1 MAAIEIRALRK
12 AFDGAE
18 VLKGVDLTIEDGE
31 FISLVGPSGCG
42 KSTLLR
48 VIAGL
53 EPQSSGEIWIDGASA
68 DGVRPSAR
76 NLAMVFQSYAL
87 YPHLSVFDNI
97 AVPLRMKRLSA
108 LQRAPLVGR
117 LMPARRR
124 VERVIREDVERVA
137 EQLEISPLLQRKP
150 GQLSGGQRQRVAV
163 GRAIVRQP
171 RAFLFDEP
179 LSNLDAKL
187 RVHMRAE
194 IAQLHRQLKTTFI
207 YVTHDQAEAMT
218 MSGRIAV
225 MIGGELIQVGAPAAI
240 YDDPRDI
247 RVAEFIG
254 TPKINA
260 FSGRIRSDG
269 RLEVARTC
277 PPCGNAGAGGRVPR
291 LRPAGADRAGYV
303 RRPFRHRRAS
313 GKSGVGSLRPYRQPG
328 HERAC
333 GGAHQRS
340 QPVAG
345 DRSPG
350 RVWLCAGGGSRLRRR
365 RQAYRDLHRLAR
377 RAAAGDGR
385 CLTPPPRCRGWP
397 QRQASAR
404 GYLPALARQGDR
416 GPPTRWPR
424 RPSS

>member
-1 MAAIEIRALRK
+1 MAEIEIRAVRK
-12 AFDGAE
+12 AFDSAE

-48 VIAGL
+48 IIAGL
-53 EPQSSGEIWIDGASA
+53 EPQSSGEVRIGGVVV

-108 LQRAPLVGR
+108 LQRFPLVGR
-117 LMPARRR
+117 LFPGRRGA
-124 VERVIREDVERVA
+124 EQTIRGDVERVA
-137 EQLEISPLLQRKP
+137 AQLEISALLKRKP

-171 RAFLFDEP
+171 KAFLFDEP

-225 MIGGELIQVGAPAAI
+225 MIDGELVQVGAPADV
-240 YDDPRDI
+240 YEDPRDI
-247 RVAEFIG
+247 RVAEFVG
-254 TPKINA
+254 TPKINT
-260 FSGRIRSDG
+260 FPGLVRTDG
-269 RLEVARTC
+269 RLEVLGQLVQATIHAPAGECRICVRPERIELGASGALSGTVVHLENLGSEAFVHIGSLAMNVAVVARLGDPRQLPAIGTSISYGFA
-277 PPCGNAGAGGRVPR
+277 PDAVRAFDTAGKRLAASVLPRVER
-291 LRPAGADRAGYV
+291 LR
-303 RRPFRHRRAS
+303 
-313 GKSGVGSLRPYRQPG
+313 
-328 HERAC
+328 E
-333 GGAHQRS
+333 
-340 QPVAG
+340 VA
-345 DRSPG
+345 
-350 RVWLCAGGGSRLRRR
+350 VV
-365 RQAYRDLHRLAR
+365 
-377 RAAAGDGR
+377 
-385 CLTPPPRCRGWP
+385 
-397 QRQASAR
+397 
-404 GYLPALARQGDR
+404 
-416 GPPTRWPR
+416 
-424 RPSS
+424 

>member
-1 MAAIEIRALRK
+1 MAEIEIRALRK

-18 VLKGVDLTIEDGE
+18 VLKGVDLTIKDGE

-48 VIAGL
+48 IIAGL
-53 EPQSSGEIWIDGASA
+53 EPQSSGEIWIDGDSA

-108 LQRAPLVGR
+108 LERMPLLGR
-117 LMPARRR
+117 LLPGRRR
-124 VERVIREDVERVA
+124 TERVIREDVERVA
-137 EQLEISPLLQRKP
+137 DQLEITPLLKRKP

-194 IAQLHRQLKTTFI
+194 IAQLHRQLGTTFI

-240 YDDPRDI
+240 YEDPRDI

-260 FSGRIRSDG
+260 FPGRIRGDG
-269 RLEVARTC
+269 RLEVLGHSSTRQRRRRRESVAF
-277 PPCGNAGAGGRVPR
+277 ASGRNGSNW
-291 LRPAGADRAGYV
+291 AV
-303 RRPFRHRRAS
+303 RHVFRHGRHLENL
-313 GKSGVGSLRPYRQPG
+313 GSEAFVHIGSPEMNAPVVARVNDPSRLP
-328 HERAC
+328 AI
-333 GGAHQRS
+333 GARS
-340 QPVAG
+340 DMA
-345 DRSPG
+345 
-350 RVWLCAGGGSRLRRR
+350 LRRR
-365 RQAYRDLHRLAR
+365 RFAPSTPAASASRLPCLAR
-377 RAAAGDGR
+377 RAAAGGGR
-385 CLTPPPRCRGWP
+385 CLTPPPRC
-397 QRQASAR
+397 
-404 GYLPALARQGDR
+404 QG
-416 GPPTRWPR
+416 
-424 RPSS
+424 

>member
-1 MAAIEIRALRK
+1 MAEIEIRALRK

-18 VLKGVDLTIEDGE
+18 VLKGVDLRIEDGE

-48 VIAGL
+48 IIAGL
-53 EPQSSGEIWIDGASA
+53 EPQSAGEILIDGVSA

-76 NLAMVFQSYAL
+76 NLSMVFQSYAL

-108 LQRAPLVGR
+108 LQRAPLIGR
-117 LMPARRR
+117 WLPSRRR
-124 VERVIREDVERVA
+124 AEHIIREDVGKVA
-137 EQLEISPLLQRKP
+137 EQLEISPLLERKP

-187 RVHMRAE
+187 RVHMRTE
-194 IAQLHRQLKTTFI
+194 IAQLHRQLKATFI

-240 YDDPRDI
+240 YEDPCDI
-247 RVAEFIG
+247 RVAEFVG

-260 FSGRIRSDG
+260 FPGRIRSDG
-269 RLEVARTC
+269 RLEMLGRVLLAATPEPAGECRICVRPERIDLGASGALSGTVVHVENLGSEAFVHIGSVGMIAPVVARVNDTAQL
-277 PPCGNAGAGGRVPR
+277 PSIGAAVSYGFAPEAV
-291 LRPAGADRAGYV
+291 RA
-303 RRPFRHRRAS
+303 F
-313 GKSGVGSLRPYRQPG
+313 
-328 HERAC
+328 
-333 GGAHQRS
+333 
-340 QPVAG
+340 
-345 DRSPG
+345 D
-350 RVWLCAGGGSRLRRR
+350 
-365 RQAYRDLHRLAR
+365 
-377 RAAAGDGR
+377 AAGKR
-385 CLTPPPRCRGWP
+385 IVT
-397 QRQASAR
+397 SA
-404 GYLPALARQGDR
+404 
-416 GPPTRWPR
+416 
-424 RPSS
+424 PSRFERSREMAVV

>member
-1 MAAIEIRALRK
+1 MAEIEIRALRK

-48 VIAGL
+48 IIAGL

-108 LQRAPLVGR
+108 LERTPLVGR
-117 LMPARRR
+117 LLPGRRR
-124 VERVIREDVERVA
+124 AERVIRADVERVA
-137 EQLEISPLLQRKP
+137 DQLEITPLLKRKP
-150 GQLSGGQRQRVAV
+150 GQFSGGQRQRVAV

-194 IAQLHRQLKTTFI
+194 IAQLHRQLRTTFI

-225 MIGGELIQVGAPAAI
+225 MIGGELIQVGTPAAI
-240 YDDPRDI
+240 YEDPRDI

-260 FSGRIRSDG
+260 FPGRVRSDG
-269 RLEVARTC
+269 RLEVLGHVLQAAT
-277 PPCGNAGAGGRVPR
+277 PAPAGECRICVRPERIELGRVR
-291 LRPAGADRAGYV
+291 HL
-303 RRPFRHRRAS
+303 FRHGRAS
-313 GKSGVGSLRPYRQPG
+313 GKSGVGSLRPYRQRG
-328 HERAC
+328 HERAR
-333 GGAHQRS
+333 GGARQRS
-340 QPVAG
+340 RPVAG

-350 RVWLCAGGGSRLRRR
+350 QIWLCAGGGSRLRRR
-365 RQAYRDLHRLAR
+365 RQARRDLHRLAR
-377 RAAAGDGR
+377 RAAAGGGR
-385 CLTPPPRCRGWP
+385 CLTPPPRCKGWP
-397 QRQASAR
+397 QRHVPMR
-404 GYLPALARQGDR
+404 GCLPAPARQRD
-416 GPPTRWPR
+416 PPTRWPR
-424 RPSS
+424 RPSC

>member
-1 MAAIEIRALRK
+1 MAGIGVRGLRK
-12 AFDGAE
+12 AFDGTE

-48 VIAGL
+48 IIAGL
-53 EPQSSGEIWIDGASA
+53 EPQSSGEIHIDGVSA

-117 LMPARRR
+117 LMPGRRGA
-124 VERVIREDVERVA
+124 ERGIRADVERVA
-137 EQLEISPLLQRKP
+137 DQLEISPLLTRKP

-194 IAQLHRQLKTTFI
+194 IAQLHRQLKATFI

-225 MIGGELIQVGAPAAI
+225 MIGGELVQVGTPSAI
-240 YDDPRDI
+240 YEDPRDI

-260 FSGRIRSDG
+260 FPGHIRADG
-269 RLEVARTC
+269 RLEVLGHVLSVVTPAPEGECRVCVRPERIELGASGALSGTVVHLENL
-277 PPCGNAGAGGRVPR
+277 GSEAFVHIGGAGMNAPVVARVND
-291 LRPAGADRAGYV
+291 PAKLPSLGSPVDYGFAPDAV
-303 RRPFRHRRAS
+303 RVFDGS
-313 GKSGVGSLRPYRQPG
+313 GKR
-328 HERAC
+328 
-333 GGAHQRS
+333 
-340 QPVAG
+340 VAA
-345 DRSPG
+345 S
-350 RVWLCAGGGSRLRRR
+350 VASRLER
-365 RQAYRDLHRLAR
+365 
-377 RAAAGDGR
+377 
-385 CLTPPPRCRGWP
+385 PREM
-397 QRQASAR
+397 AVV
-404 GYLPALARQGDR
+404 
-416 GPPTRWPR
+416 
-424 RPSS
+424 

>member
-1 MAAIEIRALRK
+1 MAEIEIRGLRK
-12 AFDGAE
+12 AFDGTE

-53 EPQSSGEIWIDGASA
+53 EPQSSGEIHIDGVRA

-108 LQRAPLVGR
+108 LQRLPLVGR
-117 LMPARRR
+117 LMPGRHGT
-124 VERVIREDVERVA
+124 ERVIRADVERVA
-137 EQLEISPLLQRKP
+137 EQLEISPLLTRKP

-225 MIGGELIQVGAPAAI
+225 MIGGELIQVGAPSAI
-240 YDDPRDI
+240 YEDPRDI

-260 FSGRIRSDG
+260 FPGHIRGDG
-269 RLEVARTC
+269 QLEVLGHPLPVATSAPEGGCRIC
-277 PPCGNAGAGGRVPR
+277 VRPERIGLGAAGA
-291 LRPAGADRAGYV
+291 L
-303 RRPFRHRRAS
+303 S
-313 GKSGVGSLRPYRQPG
+313 GTVVHLENLGSEAFV
-328 HERAC
+328 HIA
-333 GGAHQRS
+333 
-340 QPVAG
+340 
-345 DRSPG
+345 SPG
-350 RVWLCAGGGSRLRRR
+350 MAVPAVARVNDPTKLPSLGSPVDYGFAPDAVRAFDAGGKRVATSIASRVER
-365 RQAYRDLHRLAR
+365 
-377 RAAAGDGR
+377 
-385 CLTPPPRCRGWP
+385 PREM
-397 QRQASAR
+397 AVV
-404 GYLPALARQGDR
+404 
-416 GPPTRWPR
+416 
-424 RPSS
+424 